1 MLGCGESYSDK
12 NSSSEKD
19 ATSTV
24 SRQGSP
30 PAIRKILCLH
40 GGGGNAK
47 EFENSRGVKAIKGA
61 LGSNYELVFAQ
72 APHGGLWMR
81 DPPEGKS
88 KPTTDPDW
96 ASQSIS
102 ILNSIVQSQ
111 GPFFMVLWVT
121 RKVLRL
127 YRFIFPGFQMVRF
140 KWLPCLVGTFQLH
153 IKGLSPI

>member
-1 MLGCGESYSDK
+1 MKYITLILGVFMLGCGESHSDK

-24 SRQGSP
+24 SRQGSL

-40 GGGGNAK
+40 GGGGNVK
-47 EFENSRGVKAIKGA
+47 EFENSSGVKAIRRA
-61 LGSNYELVFAQ
+61 LGRNYELVFAQ

-96 ASQSIS
+96 APQSIS
-102 ILNSIVQSQ
+102 ILNSIVQS
-111 GPFFMVLWVT
+111 
-121 RKVLRL
+121 
-127 YRFIFPGFQMVRF
+127 
-140 KWLPCLVGTFQLH
+140 
-153 IKGLSPI
+153 